1 MNLLRY
7 FVLPFSIT
15 ALFLFLFLPD
25 RSELAGRWDLLLLA
39 PALSTIVLSRFRK
52 YSLGFNPGINL
63 VSAFFVIMYLVM
75 LLGNLNYYV
84 VLAVFPGY
92 ENDITKTNLFW
103 IGCMGFFAAGVMLH
117 RQYGRKLQER
127 QPGPVYPLSFRL
139 VTILFVLSLVSVTVA
154 FFSLGLIPFIGGV
167 GTGERYTGFSG
178 SSLPVRFWSLCVLSG
193 LFSAALYFF
202 HARKRLYLIFWGLSF
217 VISLF
222 FIIRVYPFLL
232 LASTALAFLFTVR
245 SARKITLFLLL
256 TAILYPVSNMLFIDH
271 RTGEISNPVR
281 NAASLHYIQR
291 NFIYTTFNEYSQLNI
306 IINRYDEPLKYGET
320 FLSVPVSLIP
330 APVLAAFRI
339 DKQEIQRN
347 NSAVITAGFLN
358 STSSKGLRIGITGE
372 LFINF
377 GFYGMCF
384 MILFGIAISYI
395 HNKLDYFAPTDF
407 RHTVC
412 ILFYGLF
419 IYALISQIDAISSM
433 MANYFIVMVIIMILS
448 KKRIYGT

>member
-1 MNLLRY
+1 MKLLRY
-7 FVLPFSIT
+7 FILPFSIT
-15 ALFLFLFLPD
+15 ALLLLLFLPD
-25 RSELAGRWDLLLLA
+25 RSELARRWDLLLLA
-39 PALSTIVLSRFRK
+39 PALCTIVLSRFRK
-52 YSLGFNPGINL
+52 YALILNPRINL

-84 VLAVFPGY
+84 VLSVFPGY
-92 ENDITKTNLFW
+92 ENDITRTNLYW
-103 IGCMGFFAAGVMLH
+103 IGCMGFFAAGVILH
-117 RQYGRKLQER
+117 QQSGKKAGRRQA
-127 QPGPVYPLSFRL
+127 GPVYPLSLRL
-139 VTILFVLSLVSVTVA
+139 VIVLFILSLLSVSVA

-193 LFSAALYFF
+193 LFSAALYLF
-202 HARKRLYLIFWGLSF
+202 HARKKLYLLFWGLSF

-232 LASTALAFLFTVR
+232 LASTVVAFLFTMG
-245 SARKITLFLLL
+245 SARKITLTLLL
-256 TAILYPVSNMLFIDH
+256 ISILYPVSNMLFIDH
-271 RTGEISNPVR
+271 RTGEITNPVR
-281 NAASLHYIQR
+281 NASSLHYIQR

-330 APVLAAFRI
+330 APVLAVFKI

-377 GFYGMCF
+377 GFYGMCC

-395 HNKLDYFAPTDF
+395 HNKLNYYAPTDF
-407 RHTVC
+407 RHTAF

-433 MANYFIVMVIIMILS
+433 LANYFIVVMMIMILS